1 MSMADICQ
9 KIVFV
14 QEENGETMKLNELA
28 PVLASRPGRI
38 QEAVLYDR
46 SIDIDLMTAPVDY
59 ILDKFQTFEVQHVY
73 VEERQLIIE
82 GHL

>member
-1 MSMADICQ
+1 
-9 KIVFV
+9 
-14 QEENGETMKLNELA
+14 MKLNELS

-38 QEAVLYDR
+38 QEAILYDR

-59 ILDKFQTFEVQHVY
+59 ILDKFPEFDVQHVY

-82 GHL
+82 GKL

>member
-1 MSMADICQ
+1 
-9 KIVFV
+9 
-14 QEENGETMKLNELA
+14 MKLNELS

-38 QEAVLYDR
+38 QEAILYDR

-59 ILDKFQTFEVQHVY
+59 ILNKFQTFEVTHVY
-73 VEERQLIIE
+73 VEDHQLIIE

>member
-1 MSMADICQ
+1 
-9 KIVFV
+9 
-14 QEENGETMKLNELA
+14 MKLNELK

-38 QEAVLYDR
+38 QEAILYDR

-59 ILDKFQTFEVQHVY
+59 ILDKFQTFEVKHIY
-73 VEERQLIIE
+73 VEERQMIIE

>member
-1 MSMADICQ
+1 
-9 KIVFV
+9 
-14 QEENGETMKLNELA
+14 MKLNELA

-38 QEAVLYDR
+38 QEAILYDR

-59 ILDKFQTFEVQHVY
+59 ILDKFQTFEVKHIY

>member
-1 MSMADICQ
+1 
-9 KIVFV
+9 
-14 QEENGETMKLNELA
+14 MKLNELS

-38 QEAVLYDR
+38 QEAILYDR
-46 SIDIDLMTAPVDY
+46 NIDIDIMTAPVDF
-59 ILDKFQTFEVQHVY
+59 ILDKCPTFEVTHVY

>member
-1 MSMADICQ
+1 
-9 KIVFV
+9 
-14 QEENGETMKLNELA
+14 MKLNELK

-38 QEAVLYDR
+38 QEAILYDR

-59 ILDKFQTFEVQHVY
+59 ILDKFQTFEVKHIY

>member
-1 MSMADICQ
+1 M
-9 KIVFV
+9 
-14 QEENGETMKLNELA
+14 MKLNELA
-28 PVLASRPGRI
+28 PVLASAPGRI
-38 QEAVLYDR
+38 QEAILYDR